1 MLIVGDS
8 VADLLA
14 ARRMGCRFAATL
26 TGLTGEKARTKF
38 EELGADY
45 ILEDVTR
52 LPEAIF

>member
-1 MLIVGDS
+1 
-8 VADLLA
+8 
-14 ARRMGCRFAATL
+14 MGCRFAATL
-26 TGLTGEKARTKF
+26 TGLTGEKARVKF